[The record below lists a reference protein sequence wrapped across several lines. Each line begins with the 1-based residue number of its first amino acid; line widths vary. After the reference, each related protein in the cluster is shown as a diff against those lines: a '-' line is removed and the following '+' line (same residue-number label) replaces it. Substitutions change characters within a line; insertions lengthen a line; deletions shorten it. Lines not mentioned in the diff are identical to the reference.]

1 MIVYPGGAQDRRRS
15 VDTGSM
21 AVSRSGRGWRGLVV
35 LTLIGVLMT
44 PAATA
49 TAQEEDTVSFVGAGW
64 GHGMGLSQYG
74 AYGASRDGW
83 TVDQIIGHFY
93 RGSTIA
99 TMGEGDLDPKE
110 NLWVNLEKDRDEL
123 LLIAEETNL
132 APAVPVVVT
141 RGEESWELGT
151 NHRLEITW
159 SSASNTCSLEIQDS
173 SGATLETPGSGPC
186 NVDIT
191 WDGWEEK
198 PSRKIQIDGCFNW
211 DWNAVPNQN
220 RPCEYARGDLHLRS
234 GPGGM
239 DLTVELDIDDY
250 VLGISEMPYYWGFA
264 TNSGLEAL
272 KAQALAARSYAR
284 ELQIHRDEPGNNV
297 CAAWCDV
304 RDTTVDQRYVGWGHT
319 GLGIDEWIEAVDSTA
334 NQVITHPDAPNGKV
348 VRAYYS
354 SSSGGYT
361 ENVHEISA
369 AYPNPVEYLSSVDDH
384 WALTSLNPHDDWIE
398 TFSAAYVAGKVFADL
413 AESDDVVVLE
423 SAQVTER
430 NTSTSARTVLFT
442 GSVNGTPVTKGF
454 SGATVDSMFG
464 LRSKYFDV
472 QFGDYE
478 APPFVDIAASV
489 HFDDIVFIAD
499 LGITKGCNPPA
510 NTEYCPD
517 AEVSRGQMAA
527 FLVRALGLTDDGGKD
542 WFNDDNSSVFES
554 DINKLA
560 AAGITTGCTADGSRF
575 CPADSVTRGEMA
587 AFLVRAWGYNDPGP
601 GDWFVDDD
609 ESMFEGEIDRLK
621 TAGITV
627 GCNPPANDRFC
638 PEEPVERDQMASF
651 LARALRG

>member
-1 MIVYPGGAQDRRRS
+1 MRTE
-15 VDTGSM
+15 TGLRADEALALDLM
-21 AVSRSGRGWRGLVV
+21 AAIR
-35 LTLIGVLMT
+35 
-44 PAATA
+44 A
-49 TAQEEDTVSFVGAGW
+49 D
-64 GHGMGLSQYG
+64 
-74 AYGASRDGW
+74 
-83 TVDQIIGHFY
+83 
-93 RGSTIA
+93 
-99 TMGEGDLDPKE
+99 
-110 NLWVNLEKDRDEL
+110 
-123 LLIAEETNL
+123 AETRC
-132 APAVPVVVT
+132 AP
-141 RGEESWELGT
+141 
-151 NHRLEITW
+151 
-159 SSASNTCSLEIQDS
+159 D
-173 SGATLETPGSGPC
+173 
-186 NVDIT
+186 
-191 WDGWEEK
+191 
-198 PSRKIQIDGCFNW
+198 
-211 DWNAVPNQN
+211 
-220 RPCEYARGDLHLRS
+220 
-234 GPGGM
+234 
-239 DLTVELDIDDY
+239 TVELVSVTIDVTGAD
-250 VLGISEMPYYWGFA
+250 VTGTPEF
-264 TNSGLEAL
+264 N
-272 KAQALAARSYAR
+272 AR
-284 ELQIHRDEPGNNV
+284 
-297 CAAWCDV
+297 
-304 RDTTVDQRYVGWGHT
+304 VDRKT
-319 GLGIDEWIEAVDSTA
+319 
-334 NQVITHPDAPNGKV
+334 
-348 VRAYYS
+348 
-354 SSSGGYT
+354 
-361 ENVHEISA
+361 
-369 AYPNPVEYLSSVDDH
+369 
-384 WALTSLNPHDDWIE
+384 
-398 TFSAAYVAGKVFADL
+398 
-413 AESDDVVVLE
+413 
-423 SAQVTER
+423 
-430 NTSTSARTVLFT
+430 RTVLFT
-442 GSVNGTPVTKGF
+442 GSVNGTPVTKEF